1 MLSNI
6 RVFNG
11 SFYRIDPLKRV
22 SKKEILF
29 LMYKPRYYKNLP
41 KKLRTKKLGLS
52 IINYFG
58 KKVFGSK
65 YKYKGGK

>member
-6 RVFNG
+6 RVFNDR
-11 SFYRIDPLKRV
+11 FYRIDPLKRV

-29 LMYKPRYYKNLP
+29 LINKPKYYKKLP
-41 KKLRTKKLGLS
+41 KKLRTKKLGIN

>member
-6 RVFNG
+6 RVFNDN
-11 SFYRIDPLKRV
+11 FYRIDPLKRV

-41 KKLRTKKLGLS
+41 KK
-52 IINYFG
+52 N
-58 KKVFGSK
+58 
-65 YKYKGGK
+65 